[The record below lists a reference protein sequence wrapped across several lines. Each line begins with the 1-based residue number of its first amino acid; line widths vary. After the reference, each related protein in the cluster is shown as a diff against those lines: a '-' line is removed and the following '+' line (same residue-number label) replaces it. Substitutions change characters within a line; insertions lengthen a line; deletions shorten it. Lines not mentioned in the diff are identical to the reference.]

1 MGSHMTQIN
10 FKLDNELSKYLDGL
24 KDWHKINNNND
35 MIRNLIAEGYQ
46 SMLREKKELGIES

>member
-1 MGSHMTQIN
+1 MTQIN
-10 FKLDNELSKYLDGL
+10 FKLDNELSKYLDSL
-24 KDWHKINNNND
+24 KNWHKINNNND